1 MCLPQKKPTEKM
13 PSFSFPELPLSDL
26 ISGTIKL
33 QSVSMYEDALRG
45 IECSVQSMNFSGCD
59 NCPCCWSQYAGQDIS
74 LIRTYLLE
82 VDQYRVWSKKLVL

>member
-1 MCLPQKKPTEKM
+1 M

-74 LIRTYLLE
+74 LIRTCLLE